1 MLKDINFA
9 FKFRLGLFLIQTG
22 HGHLNLSCIKQKT
35 INAKFSRRGVIDSC
49 FCSYYLLHD
58 YDKRVKE
65 KLDEHLGKRDGT
77 RSEIGSMEAL

>member
-1 MLKDINFA
+1 MQNF
-9 FKFRLGLFLIQTG
+9 LEEVSLTPVL
-22 HGHLNLSCIKQKT
+22 
-35 INAKFSRRGVIDSC
+35 
-49 FCSYYLLHD
+49 SYYLLHD